1 MTDQGDESLQPP
13 SESIRPSVA
22 KEDGAGE
29 ASSGSEGD
37 EKGVDPMVAV
47 YRHDVHK
54 ARMRSH
60 EDAAEMFR
68 GLSVNQDVPLGAD
81 GDAAVL
87 SRPRGSPEQTVDN
100 HESWLRVSLLTG
112 NSGEPIEPVGDIG
125 LALYDVISIEDP
137 EELHAAWLDA
147 AVPAL
152 FSESPYYPYTSLKYH
167 TLLTAALLD
176 NYRAGAAFD
185 DLFLAVSRGD
195 DADVIPHRTVLSLPG
210 FDLHVTSDPDGRP
223 AARLGDVPTRSF
235 AEVWARLQELPFDVN
250 RERRWRVLDA
260 QLRRIRSWSVAL
272 QYIEEYVAALGP
284 AASDGT
290 GGATG
295 GESRGA

>member
-1 MTDQGDESLQPP
+1 
-13 SESIRPSVA
+13 
-22 KEDGAGE
+22 
-29 ASSGSEGD
+29 
-37 EKGVDPMVAV
+37 MVAV